1 MQLPSRGPNVLD
13 EAAAAEELRRIE
25 ALLRTLPQRQA
36 EVVRLRVLD
45 GLHLHEIAEVV
56 GCPMGTVKSRLRYG
70 IERLRE
76 IMLKEKAVPP
86 AERAR
91 AAEQEASQ

>member
-1 MQLPSRGPNVLD
+1 
-13 EAAAAEELRRIE
+13 
-25 ALLRTLPQRQA
+25 
-36 EVVRLRVLD
+36 
-45 GLHLHEIAEVV
+45 
-56 GCPMGTVKSRLRYG
+56 MGTVKSRLRYG